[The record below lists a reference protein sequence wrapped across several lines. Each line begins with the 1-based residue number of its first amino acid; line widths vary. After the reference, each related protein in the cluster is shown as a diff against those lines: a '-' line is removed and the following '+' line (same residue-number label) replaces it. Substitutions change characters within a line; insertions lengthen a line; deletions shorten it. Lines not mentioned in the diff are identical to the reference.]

1 MSVARSKEAIAAL
14 KALLDQP
21 QPDRAYVATA
31 PLPAGFRSAWPKP
44 WLWGPAGDQPTGDG
58 ESVAAGPQ
66 LPPLR
71 KPAAYELTDAS
82 EAGGLHRPPLEAI
95 AGTSGPFSEAQHRY
109 CRASI
114 DVTMRGGTTSGVVYP
129 MAICELARRFRL
141 RNIGGA
147 SAGAI
152 AAGLAAA
159 AELGRAR
166 WDLAGRP
173 PLSELTAERCDQGDV
188 RQGFVGVADATAW
201 FAQVEVDGPDQF
213 RVAQLFRPTAAA
225 RPLYR
230 LAVAVMRRNWLG
242 FGSLLLW
249 SFGLIS
255 RLITA
260 VILVA
265 APMLLAY
272 RSTGEGVWSSVLAAM
287 SGPYWWAVLWLA
299 TMTVTAVGLIV
310 TVGAF
315 SAWSSPHKA
324 PAAELA
330 EPIVPPPGRG
340 SPLPWL
346 LGLLAFG
353 VGLAGLVMC
362 SRSGTWAGLGGW
374 RLAAVWLVLVVALF
388 AVQVL
393 SLLRVLLTAKRQRFG
408 LVSGSVGSETYRS
421 GGRGYLWDRIAGLAP
436 PTFDEA
442 LIPWLTR
449 LTSQLAGQPEV
460 LRFGHLWLGDD
471 YQPPGPT
478 RSKAVL
484 ERLKLASSQPAARL
498 VNLELMTTELVH
510 GVPYRFP
517 LDPDDQSREGLDD
530 DQRTPTLFFRIA
542 DFRQP
547 GAEMFP
553 EPVLQAL
560 ADAAQ
565 PVTAYDIE
573 TGKPIDGLRPLPEPW
588 DLPVIFATRM
598 SLALPAL
605 FQAVP
610 MYRLVSGLEDD
621 PHLIRDDYGA
631 RIDRDGSDIAYPA
644 GRGRM
649 WVEELWFSDGGITS
663 NFPIHLFDSLLPLW
677 PTIGINL
684 GGHPNGHQHQDV
696 WLPTDSQAR
705 TSPPTPQ
712 RGGMFGFAAA
722 IVSTARGWADTSQT
736 FIPAFRG
743 RVAWVRQRKSEGG
756 TNLFMTRETI
766 ASLAL
771 RGAVAGARLARRFG
785 SDAHWERHQWLRL
798 RVAMGNLAALRQQL
812 STAVR
817 SPLYSGLL
825 ADPASRTVAEIR
837 TALQQVGGDANPASD
852 TPKQADGP
860 LNWYLF
866 EPEPDYWMAARDL
879 AGTVTSA
886 PSSAAGSGSGVDP
899 LSAGVPKPAPV
910 IRLVPPV

>member
-21 QPDRAYVATA
+21 QPDRAYIATT
-31 PLPAGFRSAWPKP
+31 PLPAGFRSAWPEP
-44 WLWGPAGDQPTGDG
+44 WLWGAADDQPTGDG
-58 ESVAAGPQ
+58 ESVVSGPQ

-71 KPAAYELTDAS
+71 TPAAYELTDAT
-82 EAGGLHRPPLEAI
+82 EASGLHRPPLEAI

-129 MAICELARRFRL
+129 MAICELARWFRL

-173 PLSELTAERCDQGDV
+173 ELPDLAAERRNQGDV

-201 FAQVEVDGPDQF
+201 FAQVDVDGPDQF

-260 VILVA
+260 VILVG

-272 RSTGEGVWSSVLAAM
+272 RSTGDGVWSSVLAAM

-299 TMTVTAVGLIV
+299 TMTVSAVGLIV
-310 TVGAF
+310 AVGAF
-315 SAWSSPHKA
+315 SAWVSPPKA

-330 EPIVPPPGRG
+330 EPIVPPPGRD

-353 VGLAGLVMC
+353 VGLVGLVLC
-362 SRSGTWAGLGGW
+362 STSGTWAGLGGW
-374 RLAAVWLVLVVALF
+374 RVAAVWLVLVVALF

-393 SLLRVLLTAKRQRFG
+393 SLLRVLLTAKQQRFG
-408 LVSGSVGSETYRS
+408 LVSGSVGAETYRP
-421 GGRGYLWDRIAGLAP
+421 GGRGFLWDRIAGLAP

-449 LTSQLAGQPEV
+449 LTSQLAGQAEV
-460 LRFGHLWLGDD
+460 LRFGHLWLGDE
-471 YQPPGPT
+471 YRPPGPE
-478 RSKAVL
+478 RSEDVL
-484 ERLKLASSQPAARL
+484 QRLRLASSQPAARL

-517 LDPDDQSREGLDD
+517 LDPDDQSRAGLSAG
-530 DQRTPTLFFRIA
+530 QRAPTLFIRID
-542 DFRQP
+542 DFRQA

-553 EPVLQAL
+553 RPVLDAL
-560 ADAAQ
+560 CDAAQ

-573 TGKPIDGLRPLPEPW
+573 SGKPIDGLRPLPEPW

-610 MYRLVSGLEDD
+610 MYRLVSGAEDD

-631 RIDRDGSDIAYPA
+631 RISRDGSDITYPA

-663 NFPIHLFDSLLPLW
+663 NFPIHLFDSPLPLW

-712 RGGMFGFAAA
+712 KGSMFGFAAA

-736 FIPAFRG
+736 FMPAFRG
-743 RVAWVRQRKSEGG
+743 RVAWVRQRRSEGG
-756 TNLFMTRETI
+756 TNLFMTKQTV

-798 RVAMGNLAALRQQL
+798 RVAMGNLAALRRQL

-825 ADPASRTVAEIR
+825 ADPASRTIAEIR
-837 TALQQVGGDANPASD
+837 TALQQVGGDANPALD
-852 TPKQADGP
+852 TPKQADGA

-866 EPEPDYWMAARDL
+866 EPEPDYWTAARDL
-879 AGTVTSA
+879 AETFTLA
-886 PSSAAGSGSGVDP
+886 PPSAAGSGADP
-899 LSAGVPKPAPV
+899 LSDGVPKPAPV